1 MEDNK
6 ALTMEEI
13 ISRVQEIPP
22 FPQTIIRIMEIT
34 KNPDAGAKELE
45 EEIIK
50 DQGLTAK
57 ILQLANSAFYHG
69 RRNIDTVKD
78 AAVLLGFEAVRTMV
92 LTTVIGKFMEKELPG
107 YALEKEALWK
117 QSQISAIM
125 TRAVAR
131 KVGYKKIDQAYTAG
145 LLRDI
150 GKVILD
156 QYVANAY
163 EEINA
168 LVEKGYTFIEAE
180 EQVLGFN
187 HGQVGAKIAE
197 KWNLPQ
203 ELAEVIAT
211 HHHPQDAVIN
221 PQLVYITHVADSL
234 IMMMGIHIGIDGL
247 AYEFFSQ
254 GAQVLELNEK
264 KLSEIMS
271 EVVDIIE
278 NEPVFLEL

>member
-34 KNPDAGAKELE
+34 KNPEAGAKELE

-69 RRNIDTVKD
+69 RRDIETVRE

-125 TRAVAR
+125 TRAVAK
-131 KVGYKKIDQAYTAG
+131 KVGYKKVDQAYTAG

-150 GKVILD
+150 GKVVLD
-156 QYVANAY
+156 QYVADAY
-163 EEINA
+163 QEINS
-168 LVEKGYTFIEAE
+168 LVEKGYTFIDAE
-180 EQVLGFN
+180 EEVLGFN
-187 HGQVGAKIAE
+187 HGQIGAKVAE
-197 KWNLPQ
+197 KWNLPD
-203 ELAEVIAT
+203 ELVEVIAT
-211 HHHPQDAVIN
+211 HHHPKEASIN
-221 PQLVYITHVADSL
+221 PKLVYITHVADSL

-247 AYEFFSQ
+247 AYEFFSE
-254 GAQVLELNEK
+254 GAKALNLNEK
-264 KLSEIMS
+264 MLSEIMS
-271 EVVDIIE
+271 EVADDIE
-278 NEPVFLEL
+278 KKSVFLEL